1 VKLPERPILWIVAG
15 PNGSGKS
22 SLYGNADIS
31 AFDQSVWIINP
42 DLLTAR
48 IQSQEGLPVRDA
60 NIAAVTRIEA
70 WLDASIETHQTV
82 GVETVL
88 STPKY
93 RRLVNAARAKGYEF
107 RFIYIVLDSVERN
120 IERVAIRV
128 KKGGH
133 DVPEESIRKRWGR
146 SLEQMP
152 WFLAMADRAWIFDNS
167 GEAPALIGQKS
178 GGVVSLDP
186 SAPDFI
192 RALVQTQVAGQ
203 P

>member
-1 VKLPERPILWIVAG
+1 MKLLERPILWIVAG

-42 DLLTAR
+42 DMLTAR
-48 IQSQEGLPVRDA
+48 IQSEEGLAPHDA
-60 NIAAVTRIEA
+60 NIAAVTRIET

-93 RRLVNAARAKGYEF
+93 RRLVNAARAKGCEF
-107 RFIYIVLDSVERN
+107 RFIYVVLNSVELN

-133 DVPEESIRKRWGR
+133 DVPEDSIRKRWSR
-146 SLEQMP
+146 SLGQMP
-152 WFLAMADRAWIFDNS
+152 WFMSMADRAWIFNNS
-167 GEAPALIGQKS
+167 GEAPVLIGQKS
-178 GGVVSLDP
+178 AGVVSLDP
-186 SAPDFI
+186 SAPEFI
-192 RALVQTQVAGQ
+192 QSAFKI
-203 P
+203 

>member
-1 VKLPERPILWIVAG
+1 MKLLERPILWIVAG

-42 DLLTAR
+42 DMLTAR
-48 IQSQEGLPVRDA
+48 IQSEEGLAPHDA
-60 NIAAVTRIEA
+60 NIAAATRIET

-107 RFIYIVLDSVERN
+107 RFIYVVLNSVELN

-133 DVPEESIRKRWGR
+133 DVPEDSIRKRWSR
-146 SLEQMP
+146 SLGQMP
-152 WFLAMADRAWIFDNS
+152 WFMSMADRAWIFNNS
-167 GEAPALIGQKS
+167 GEAPVLIGQKS
-178 GGVVSLDP
+178 AGVVSLDP
-186 SAPDFI
+186 SAPEFI
-192 RALVQTQVAGQ
+192 QSAFKI
-203 P
+203 

>member
-1 VKLPERPILWIVAG
+1 MKVPERPILWIVAG

-107 RFIYIVLDSVERN
+107 RFIYVVLDSVERN

-152 WFLAMADRAWIFDNS
+152 WFLAMADRAWIFNNS
-167 GEAPALIGQKS
+167 GESPVLIGQKS
-178 GGVVSLDP
+178 GGVVNLDP
-186 SAPDFI
+186 SAPEFI
-192 RALVQTQVAGQ
+192 RIAVRAQVAGQ
-203 P
+203 Q

>member
-1 VKLPERPILWIVAG
+1 MKRLERPILWMVGG

-42 DLLTAR
+42 DMLTAR
-48 IQSQEGLPVRDA
+48 IQSEEGLAPHDA
-60 NIAAVTRIEA
+60 NIAAVTRIET

-107 RFIYIVLDSVERN
+107 RFIYVVLNSVELN

-133 DVPEESIRKRWGR
+133 DVPEDSIRKRWSR
-146 SLEQMP
+146 SLGQMP
-152 WFLAMADRAWIFDNS
+152 WFMSMADRAWIFNNS
-167 GEAPALIGQKS
+167 GEAPVLIGQKS
-178 GGVVSLDP
+178 AGVVSLDP
-186 SAPDFI
+186 SAPEFI
-192 RALVQTQVAGQ
+192 QSAFKI
-203 P
+203 

>member
-1 VKLPERPILWIVAG
+1 MKLPERPILWIVAG

-48 IQSQEGLPVRDA
+48 IQSQEGLPAPEA
-60 NIAAVTRIEA
+60 NIAAVTRIEN

-93 RRLVNAARAKGYEF
+93 RRLVTNARNKDYEF
-107 RFIYIVLDSVERN
+107 RFIYVVLDKVELN

-128 KKGGH
+128 RKGGH
-133 DVPEESIRKRWGR
+133 HVPEDSIRKRFGR

-152 WFLAMADRAWIFDNS
+152 WFLAMADRAWIFNNS
-167 GEAPALIGQKS
+167 GETPVLIGRKS
-178 GGVVSLDP
+178 DGVVSLDV
-186 SAPDFI
+186 SAPEFI
-192 RALVQTQVAGQ
+192 QTALRI
-203 P
+203 

>member
-1 VKLPERPILWIVAG
+1 MKLLERPILWIVAG

-42 DLLTAR
+42 DMLTAR
-48 IQSQEGLPVRDA
+48 IQSEEGLAPHDA
-60 NIAAVTRIEA
+60 NIAAVTRIET

-107 RFIYIVLDSVERN
+107 RFIYVVLNSVELN

-133 DVPEESIRKRWGR
+133 DVPEDSIRKRWSR
-146 SLEQMP
+146 SLGQMP
-152 WFLAMADRAWIFDNS
+152 WFMSMADRAWIFNNS
-167 GEAPALIGQKS
+167 GEAPVLIGQKS
-178 GGVVSLDP
+178 AGVVSLDP
-186 SAPDFI
+186 SAPEFI
-192 RALVQTQVAGQ
+192 QSAFKI
-203 P
+203 